1 MWGDD
6 TLPTTMGEGPGAD
19 GVVGSGSVDARRA
32 ASIAALG
39 IFLLLTISGRGQD
52 LLPSP
57 ARMAL
62 VLAWPA
68 AALLYAL
75 SNRVSIVV
83 GYCIAGGF
91 VLRWVDFFPGG
102 GSDVLPAT
110 AEAIAT
116 TLSGGNPYAHW
127 YVSERPPSDN
137 FPYPPI
143 EMLIHLPGY
152 LMAGLTGVRFTEI
165 VAALLVMVAFAWLSR
180 RVSITAAL
188 PALALYA
195 ALPNLVN
202 LSVDAGNDTSTGAM
216 LLFAVLA
223 AAWAAERGFDRNAL
237 LAAGLV
243 AGLAVGTKQ
252 TTAFAVVLLAAFVWH
267 RAGRRAAARYAA
279 GVLLVGASA
288 LPFLAMDPG
297 RFVLMT
303 AGQLGAHDSVYGW
316 NLWVFAQ
323 WMGWPVPDVR
333 SAAILVLVAAG
344 VATVVMLGFSQERL
358 APAALAGVLVT
369 LVALLAARWTAY
381 SYFAVVV
388 PVILALP
395 VLVRW
400 DAIHPPPSHDAV
412 PAGTAISSA

>member
-1 MWGDD
+1 MGD
-6 TLPTTMGEGPGAD
+6 GPLVNAAAAD
-19 GVVGSGSVDARRA
+19 DGRIDVTRA
-32 ASIAALG
+32 ASMAALG
-39 IFLLLTISGRGQD
+39 IFLLVTISGRGQD

-68 AALLYAL
+68 ALLLFAL
-75 SNRVSIVV
+75 SNRVSVV
-83 GYCIAGGF
+83 IGYCIAGGF

-116 TLSGGNPYAHW
+116 TLAGGNPYAHW
-127 YVSERPPSDN
+127 YMSERPPSDN

-152 LMAGLTGVRFTEI
+152 LVAGLTGVRFTEVI
-165 VAALLVMVAFAWLSR
+165 AALLVMLAFAWLAR
-180 RVSITAAL
+180 RVSVTAAL

-216 LLFAVLA
+216 LLLAVLA
-223 AAWAAERGFDRNAL
+223 AAWAAEREFDQNAL

-243 AGLAVGTKQ
+243 AGLAAGTKQ
-252 TTAFAVVLLAAFVWH
+252 TTLFAVILLAAFVWH
-267 RAGRRAAARYAA
+267 RAGRPAATRYIAAA
-279 GVLLVGASA
+279 VLLLGLSA
-288 LPFLAMDPG
+288 LPFLVLDPG

-316 NLWVFAQ
+316 NFWVFAQ
-323 WMGWPVPDVR
+323 WMGWAILDVR
-333 SAAILVLVAAG
+333 SAAILVLAATG
-344 VATVVMLGFSQERL
+344 LATMVMLAFYQERL
-358 APAALAGVLVT
+358 ASAALAGVVVT

-395 VLVRW
+395 ILVRW
-400 DAIHPPPSHDAV
+400 DALHPPPVRAAPSS
-412 PAGTAISSA
+412 GTATLST

>member
-1 MWGDD
+1 MGDG
-6 TLPTTMGEGPGAD
+6 PTVKVAAAD
-19 GVVGSGSVDARRA
+19 DKSIDMTRA
-32 ASIAALG
+32 AGTAALG

-68 AALLYAL
+68 ALLLYAL
-75 SNRVSIVV
+75 SNRVSVVV

-116 TLSGGNPYAHW
+116 TLAGGNPYAHW

-152 LMAGLTGVRFTEI
+152 LVAGLTGVRFTEVI
-165 VAALLVMVAFAWLSR
+165 AALLVMVAFVWLAR

-216 LLFAVLA
+216 LLLAVLA
-223 AAWAAERGFDRNAL
+223 AAWAAERGFDQNAL
-237 LAAGLV
+237 VAAGLV
-243 AGLAVGTKQ
+243 AGLAAGTKQ
-252 TTAFAVVLLAAFVWH
+252 TVLFAVILLAAFVWH
-267 RAGRRAAARYAA
+267 RAGRRAATRYVAA
-279 GVLLVGASA
+279 AVLLLGLSA
-288 LPFLAMDPG
+288 LPFMVMDPG

-323 WMGWPVPDVR
+323 WMGWPILDVR
-333 SAAILVLVAAG
+333 SAAILVLAATG
-344 VATVVMLGFSQERL
+344 LATMVMLGFNQERL
-358 APAALAGVLVT
+358 ASAALAGVVVT

-395 VLVRW
+395 VLVMW
-400 DAIHPPPSHDAV
+400 DALHPPPLRAA
-412 PAGTAISSA
+412 PQAGTATLST

>member
-1 MWGDD
+1 MGDG
-6 TLPTTMGEGPGAD
+6 PTAKVAAAD
-19 GVVGSGSVDARRA
+19 DKSIDMTRA
-32 ASIAALG
+32 AGTAALG

-68 AALLYAL
+68 ALLLYAL
-75 SNRVSIVV
+75 SNRVSVVV

-116 TLSGGNPYAHW
+116 TLAGGNPYAHW
-127 YVSERPPSDN
+127 YASERPPSDN

-152 LMAGLTGVRFTEI
+152 LVAGLTGVRFTEVI
-165 VAALLVMVAFAWLSR
+165 AALLVMVAFVWLAR

-216 LLFAVLA
+216 LLLAVLA
-223 AAWAAERGFDRNAL
+223 AAWAAERGFIR
-237 LAAGLV
+237 
-243 AGLAVGTKQ
+243 TR
-252 TTAFAVVLLAAFVWH
+252 WS
-267 RAGRRAAARYAA
+267 RP
-279 GVLLVGASA
+279 ASWRGSR
-288 LPFLAMDPG
+288 PG
-297 RFVLMT
+297 R
-303 AGQLGAHDSVYGW
+303 SRPYCSRSYS
-316 NLWVFAQ
+316 
-323 WMGWPVPDVR
+323 WPRSSGIAPGDVR
-333 SAAILVLVAAG
+333 QRGTSRRP
-344 VATVVMLGFSQERL
+344 FS
-358 APAALAGVLVT
+358 
-369 LVALLAARWTAY
+369 
-381 SYFAVVV
+381 
-388 PVILALP
+388 
-395 VLVRW
+395 
-400 DAIHPPPSHDAV
+400 
-412 PAGTAISSA
+412 SSVCQLCRSW